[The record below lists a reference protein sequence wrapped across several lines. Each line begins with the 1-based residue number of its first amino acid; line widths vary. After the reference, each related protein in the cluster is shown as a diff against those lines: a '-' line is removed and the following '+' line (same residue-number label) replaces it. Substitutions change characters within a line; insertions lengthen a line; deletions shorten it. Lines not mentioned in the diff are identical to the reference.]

1 MFVAP
6 SIYPDLLSLLTLVLH
21 NNTACLAHLLLTP
34 RCWRSVTKQKQTPKY
49 LILFFLRRKSWEK
62 KKILAD
68 ISGAYIPGNVS
79 SFKSKY
85 EHIKVILKKK
95 KNAFLIGYIRALTSH
110 CSANTYT
117 ANNRTKNYKAE
128 TESDKSREK

>member
-1 MFVAP
+1 MLAICHQTETNTEISYFV
-6 SIYPDLLSLLTLVLH
+6 
-21 NNTACLAHLLLTP
+21 
-34 RCWRSVTKQKQTPKY
+34 
-49 LILFFLRRKSWEK
+49 FLEK
-62 KKILAD
+62 KIMGEKKILAD

-95 KNAFLIGYIRALTSH
+95 KKTVVAFLIGYIRALTSH